1 MPADCENWPITV
13 TLLGATGKDE
23 CRQQSRVGTIGS
35 VRSTRKNRPAFDN
48 QRDCQTVRPPNYEN
62 REEIVVYQQN
72 AAAIFR
78 GKTAIFELTHMVK
91 AASCR
96 AYCLNDWQ
104 L

>member
-35 VRSTRKNRPAFDN
+35 VQSTRKNRTAFDN

-72 AAAIFR
+72 AVAIFR
-78 GKTAIFELTHMVK
+78 GKTF
-91 AASCR
+91 
-96 AYCLNDWQ
+96 DF
-104 L
+104 

>member
-35 VRSTRKNRPAFDN
+35 VQSTRKNRQAFDN

-72 AAAIFR
+72 AVAIFR
-78 GKTAIFELTHMVK
+78 GKTF
-91 AASCR
+91 
-96 AYCLNDWQ
+96 DF
-104 L
+104 

>member
-23 CRQQSRVGTIGS
+23 CRQQSRVGMIGS
-35 VRSTRKNRPAFDN
+35 VQSTRKNRQTFDN

-72 AAAIFR
+72 AAAISR
-78 GKTAIFELTHMVK
+78 GKTF
-91 AASCR
+91 
-96 AYCLNDWQ
+96 DF
-104 L
+104 

>member
-1 MPADCENWPITV
+1 MNVAR
-13 TLLGATGKDE
+13 K
-23 CRQQSRVGTIGS
+23 SRVGTIGS
-35 VRSTRKNRPAFDN
+35 VESTRKNRQAFDN

-72 AAAIFR
+72 AAQFPEA
-78 GKTAIFELTHMVK
+78 KLSIFELTHMVK

>member
-23 CRQQSRVGTIGS
+23 CRQQMPGRNVGS
-35 VRSTRKNRPAFDN
+35 VQSTRKNRQAFDN

-72 AAAIFR
+72 AAAISR
-78 GKTAIFELTHMVK
+78 GKTF
-91 AASCR
+91 
-96 AYCLNDWQ
+96 DF
-104 L
+104 

>member
-35 VRSTRKNRPAFDN
+35 VQSTRKNRQAFDK

-72 AAAIFR
+72 AVAIFR
-78 GKTAIFELTHMVK
+78 GKTF
-91 AASCR
+91 
-96 AYCLNDWQ
+96 DF
-104 L
+104 

>member
-1 MPADCENWPITV
+1 MNVAS
-13 TLLGATGKDE
+13 K
-23 CRQQSRVGTIGS
+23 SRVGTIGS
-35 VRSTRKNRPAFDN
+35 ERFARNNHSAFDN

-78 GKTAIFELTHMVK
+78 GKTTIFELTHMVK

>member
-1 MPADCENWPITV
+1 MNVASN
-13 TLLGATGKDE
+13 
-23 CRQQSRVGTIGS
+23 SRVGTIGS
-35 VRSTRKNRPAFDN
+35 VQSTRKNRPAFDN

-72 AAAIFR
+72 AAPIFR
-78 GKTAIFELTHMVK
+78 GKATIFELTRMVK

>member
-1 MPADCENWPITV
+1 
-13 TLLGATGKDE
+13 
-23 CRQQSRVGTIGS
+23 
-35 VRSTRKNRPAFDN
+35 
-48 QRDCQTVRPPNYEN
+48 
-62 REEIVVYQQN
+62 VYQQN

-78 GKTAIFELTHMVK
+78 GKTTIFELTHMVK